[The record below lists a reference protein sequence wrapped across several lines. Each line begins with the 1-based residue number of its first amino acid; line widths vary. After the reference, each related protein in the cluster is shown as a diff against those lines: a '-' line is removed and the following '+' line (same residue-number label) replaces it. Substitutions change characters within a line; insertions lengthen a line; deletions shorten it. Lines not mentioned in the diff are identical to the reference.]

1 MLRFEPFLLSEGWI
15 CFVQSRRHSSEYT
28 TISSLCATD
37 QSGFTNSMT
46 YCCCLTDVCDKNVLS
61 IASFTWFEYLAEPE
75 LPLKAPVRK
84 A

>member
-1 MLRFEPFLLSEGWI
+1 MLRCEPFVLCEGRI
-15 CFVQSRRHSSEYT
+15 CFVQSRSQCSEYAN
-28 TISSLCATD
+28 ISLLRAFD
-37 QSGFTNSMT
+37 RSGFANKMT
-46 YCCCLTDVCDKNVLS
+46 YCCCLTDVCDKNVLN